1 VQNTTKSSFH
11 ELSIDT
17 LVDGA
22 WTVASHSKLQLNF
35 NIDRKI
41 CAHHVA
47 FSCYKGDNFC
57 ICENNCDNILHLTP
71 YMSKSNYKLEEGH
84 QGESRS
90 RPCHSMRSM
99 LLQNWVLSLLL
110 SRDNRVLCY
119 TMLHDMLLK
128 TIALLS
134 LIIILVNSLFSASTA
149 LYFRRLTASLAG
161 AQHYICSVKR

>member
-1 VQNTTKSSFH
+1 VQNPTNFLFH
-11 ELSIDT
+11 QLPIDT

-22 WTVASHSKLQLNF
+22 WTVASRSTSRLNF
-35 NIDRKI
+35 NIDGKI
-41 CAHHVA
+41 RGRHVT
-47 FSCYKGDNFC
+47 FSCYKGNNFVFAK
-57 ICENNCDNILHLTP
+57 ITVTAYFHLIP
-71 YMSKSNYKLEEGH
+71 YMSKSDCKLEEGH
-84 QGESRS
+84 QGQSRS

-110 SRDNRVLCY
+110 SRDNSVLRY

-128 TIALLS
+128 TIALFS

-161 AQHYICSVKR
+161 AQHYIRSVK